1 VHIPRHHP
9 KEPDMNL
16 VSWPNLPEA
25 STSEGELDDRPAS
38 AGGRGAEVDLALAVA
53 LVAMSA
59 AVVLV
64 LTGAWPA

>member
-1 VHIPRHHP
+1 
-9 KEPDMNL
+9 MNL
-16 VSWPNLPEA
+16 VSWLYLTEA
-25 STSEGELDDRPAS
+25 STFEGDLDDRPAPVG
-38 AGGRGAEVDLALAVA
+38 GGRAVERDLALAVA